1 MSLSCMTQCYM
12 VPAILESENITESKY
27 SSSSMFVCEWSK
39 VTFRSKTNLTLS
51 ALLVVYREGEV
62 VVASAREDNS
72 VADMENWFSLS
83 FEY

>member
-1 MSLSCMTQCYM
+1 MTQCYM

-27 SSSSMFVCEWSK
+27 SSSSMFVCEWYK

-62 VVASAREDNS
+62 VVASAWEDNS

>member
-1 MSLSCMTQCYM
+1 MTQCYM

-27 SSSSMFVCEWSK
+27 SSSSMFVFEWSK
-39 VTFRSKTNLTLS
+39 VPFRSKTNLTLS

-62 VVASAREDNS
+62 VVASAWEDNS

-83 FEY
+83 FGY

>member
-1 MSLSCMTQCYM
+1 MTQCYM

-27 SSSSMFVCEWSK
+27 SISSMFVCEWSK

-51 ALLVVYREGEV
+51 VLLVVYREGEV
-62 VVASAREDNS
+62 VVASAWEDNS